1 MFTRSIA
8 APGQA
13 MGKSSYEIPAQGH
26 VLACVDSSTYT
37 DSVVDHATWASRRLS
52 AALRFLHVLD
62 PQPPVAQLADYAGNI
77 GVHAQTELLS
87 ELMLLDEK
95 RSRLA
100 TEQGRQLLAHASSRA
115 EAAGVAEVQA
125 VQRHGAFV
133 ETITDDEDGVR
144 LFVLGKRGE
153 HADFDKGHLGA
164 NLERAVRA
172 VHRPLLVASRAFRPI
187 QRFAIAFD
195 GSPTTRKCVEMVVK
209 SPLLQGLA
217 CDLLSAGNATF
228 ELREAQ
234 NWARRQLQQ
243 AGFAV
248 EARIVAGDPEAV
260 ITEHVSTHQVDLLV
274 MGAYGHSRI
283 RQLIVGST
291 TTAMIRGCQIPV
303 LLLR

>member
-1 MFTRSIA
+1 MSKNSYVI
-8 APGQA
+8 PVD
-13 MGKSSYEIPAQGH
+13 GK
-26 VLACVDSSTYT
+26 VLACLDTSVYT
-37 DSVVDHATWASRRLS
+37 DSVVDHAAWAAQRLS
-52 AALRFLHVLD
+52 APLQFLHVLD
-62 PQPPVAQLADYAGNI
+62 RKPQVAQMADYSGNI

-87 ELMLLDEK
+87 ELVELDEK
-95 RSRLA
+95 RSKLA
-100 TEQGRQLLAHASSRA
+100 AQQGRQLLAHARTRA
-115 EAAGVAEVQA
+115 QAAGVTEPDA

-133 ETITDDEDGVR
+133 ETITEDEDGVR

-164 NLERAVRA
+164 NLERAVRS
-172 VHRPLLVASRAFRPI
+172 VHRPLLVASRAFRPL

-209 SPLLQGLA
+209 SPLLQGLP
-217 CDLLSAGNATF
+217 CELISAGNATF

-234 NWARRQLQQ
+234 NWAKRQLEQ

-248 EARIVAGDPEAV
+248 EARIIAGDPEAV
-260 ITEHVSTHQVDLLV
+260 ITEHVASHNVDLLV